1 LTAPSETVTAAAG
14 AIGADTAV
22 RRLVDVMVALALL
35 ALLSPVLMLV
45 AMIVRLDS
53 PGSVLYRATR
63 LGRGGEQFAML
74 KFRTMSVDADRCGP
88 GVSGPR
94 DHRVTRVG
102 RLLRATKLDEL
113 PQLLNVVVGTM
124 TLIGPRA
131 EAPRYFAFYTSDE
144 RRRLLSVRP
153 GMTGPGQI
161 AFALRQAADLDGVE
175 DPDRYY
181 VEHQLHTKLAIDVAY
196 LDDRRIGRDARVLLD
211 TVRLMARSVRARSD

>member
-1 LTAPSETVTAAAG
+1 
-14 AIGADTAV
+14 
-22 RRLVDVMVALALL
+22 
-35 ALLSPVLMLV
+35 
-45 AMIVRLDS
+45 
-53 PGSVLYRATR
+53 
-63 LGRGGEQFAML
+63 
-74 KFRTMSVDADRCGP
+74 
-88 GVSGPR
+88 
-94 DHRVTRVG
+94 
-102 RLLRATKLDEL
+102 
-113 PQLLNVVVGTM
+113 M

-131 EAPRYFAFYTSDE
+131 EAPRYFAFYTSEE